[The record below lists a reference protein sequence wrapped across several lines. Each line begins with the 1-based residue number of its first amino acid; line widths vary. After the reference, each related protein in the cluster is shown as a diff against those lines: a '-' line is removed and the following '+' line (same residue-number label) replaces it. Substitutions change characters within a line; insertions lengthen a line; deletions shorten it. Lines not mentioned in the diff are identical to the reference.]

1 MLYFG
6 VILINLFQKKLKL
19 YFIEYLKKGVE
30 IQKLNSIEIRVESF
44 FIINVWQQIEGIKDN
59 VFSLDIGRV
68 FWVNLFS
75 LFFTY
80 IRLVYLLVDF

>member
-1 MLYFG
+1 MLE
-6 VILINLFQKKLKL
+6 L
-19 YFIEYLKKGVE
+19 YFIGYLKKGVE

-44 FIINVWQQIEGIKDN
+44 FIINVWQHIEGIKDN

-75 LFFTY
+75 HFLDT
-80 IRLVYLLVDF
+80 